1 MIVRRTRVLYRTKL
15 FHGLRT
21 LAGHHFHRSRTRLR
35 RLFLTLV
42 AGVLHV
48 VRGSFRFGLRLR
60 IVHFAGFAHFA
71 GFEGLVGFTHFVG
84 FVHFAGFAHFVG
96 FALFVGVAAFVR
108 RPTQYGLLRLRRQ
121 RTAFR
126 GGIFELAVIRHHG
139 GLNDLDRSRIDAGDF
154 LELLGRHGAQ
164 ALDGPDSAFHQ
175 LF

>member
-1 MIVRRTRVLYRTKL
+1 MPLLATTIFRHTLRTRTFGMIVRRTRVLYRTKL

-21 LAGHHFHRSRTRLR
+21 LAGHHFHRSRTRFR

-71 GFEGLVGFTHFVG
+71 GFEGLVRVPRFVG
-84 FVHFAGFAHFVG
+84 FVHFAGFAHCAGFAHFVG
-96 FALFVGVAAFVR
+96 FALFVGFAAFVR

-126 GGIFELAVIRHHG
+126 SEEHTSELHSLTNLVC
-139 GLNDLDRSRIDAGDF
+139 
-154 LELLGRHGAQ
+154 
-164 ALDGPDSAFHQ
+164 
-175 LF
+175 